1 LVKISK
7 DKLNINDGRLFFR
20 FFDRKK
26 RGPFVYRERLDVQK
40 SIDKERKKKDREEE
54 ERIQ

>member
-1 LVKISK
+1 MVKISK